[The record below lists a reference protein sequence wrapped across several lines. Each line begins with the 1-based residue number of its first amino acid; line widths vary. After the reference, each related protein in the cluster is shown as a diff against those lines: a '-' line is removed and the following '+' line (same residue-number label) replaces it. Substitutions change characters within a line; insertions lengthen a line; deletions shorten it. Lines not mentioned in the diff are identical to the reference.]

1 VRVIVTVKAKM
12 DLIEIAR
19 YVAEDNPAAAD
30 AIVDR
35 LQRECERMDTAPLR
49 YPLVSRHEQ
58 LGIRRRPVGN
68 YLIFYRVGRDAI
80 DILRI
85 LHAARDYERLLSSE

>member
-1 VRVIVTVKAKM
+1 MRVIVTVKAKM

-35 LQRECERMDTAPLR
+35 LQRECERMDTVPLR
-49 YPLVSRHEQ
+49 YPLVPRHEQ
-58 LGIRRRPVGN
+58 LGIRRRPAGN